1 MTAEFQ
7 ILLLTAASLGFVHTI
22 LGPDHYLPFVAISKA
37 RDWSVGKTIWW
48 TFVCGTGHVLSSV
61 IIGLVGIAIGS
72 QLENLVMIEEF
83 RDGLA
88 AWGLIAFGLIYAVW
102 GMRYWAKQKQ
112 EDIKDTQQG
121 KRITP
126 WVLFIIFILGPCEVL
141 IPVLMYPAANASA
154 GALVSVS
161 LVFGVSTLLTMM
173 GAVFIMIYGLRYVS
187 FKPLEKYSHTIAG
200 LVIFLSGMAIEVLGL

>member
-48 TFVCGTGHVLSSV
+48 TFICGTGHVLSSV

-72 QLENLVMIEEF
+72 QLEKLVLIEEF

-88 AWGLIAFGLIYAVW
+88 AWGLIAFGLIYALW
-102 GMRYWAKQKQ
+102 GMRYWVSNKSGDLKQNN
-112 EDIKDTQQG
+112 QG
-121 KRITP
+121 KKITP

-141 IPVLMYPAANASA
+141 IPVLMYPAANAST
-154 GALVSVS
+154 GALISVS
-161 LVFGVSTLLTMM
+161 LVFGITTLLTMM

-187 FKPLEKYSHTIAG
+187 LKPLEKYSHTIAG
-200 LVIFLSGMAIEVLGL
+200 IVIFMSGLAIEVLGL